1 METEANP
8 ELQHVRNYWA
18 TMKPN
23 SPIYSFLLGDIEIMS
38 ATKGRIQAQFRVRK
52 VHVNSKGMLHGVTS
66 LCVMDWAGGLAI
78 ASTGRENS
86 GVSTDIHTSYVST
99 AKEGDLIEVDA
110 KANKVGSTM
119 AFTIIEIRHAGDG
132 GKVVAHGTHTKYIK
146 Q

>member
-1 METEANP
+1 METKASS
-8 ELQHVRNYWA
+8 ELQHVRDYWA

-23 SPIYSFLLGDIEIMS
+23 SPIYSFLLSDIEILS
-38 ATKGRIQAQFRVRK
+38 ATKGTIKARLKVRD
-52 VHVNSKGMLHGVTS
+52 VHVNSKGTLHGVTS
-66 LCVMDWAGGLAI
+66 SCVMDWAGGLAI
-78 ASTGRENS
+78 ASTGLNNS

-99 AKEGDLIEVDA
+99 AKLGDLIEVDA

-119 AFTIIEIRHAGDG
+119 AFTTIEIRHAGDG

>member
-23 SPIYSFLLGDIEIMS
+23 SPIYNFLLGDIEIMS
-38 ATKGRIQAQFRVRK
+38 ATKGQIQAQLRVRK
-52 VHVNSKGMLHGVTS
+52 VHVNSKGTLHGVTS
-66 LCVMDWAGGLAI
+66 SCIMDWAGGLTI
-78 ASTGRENS
+78 ASTGLKNS

-99 AKEGDLIEVDA
+99 AKEGDLIEVNA
-110 KANKVGSTM
+110 KVNKVGSTM
-119 AFTIIEIRHAGDG
+119 AFTIIEIRRAGDG